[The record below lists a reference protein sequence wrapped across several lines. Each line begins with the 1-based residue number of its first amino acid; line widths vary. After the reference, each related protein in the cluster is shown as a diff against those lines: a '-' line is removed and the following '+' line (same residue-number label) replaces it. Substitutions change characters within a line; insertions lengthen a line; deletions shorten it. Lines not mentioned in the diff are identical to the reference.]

1 MKIKPDWLAISAQ
14 LVRPDSQDEDVFDT
28 NGIDK
33 DEPAKL
39 NDAPFAVARP
49 PDSSRTT
56 NVTNDT
62 VVDTRFDRN
71 REKVGNNSKSSE
83 NKDNNGVFFEL
94 AEIVQLRKPANES
107 DKVVECYVK
116 FVTGNFKGH

>member
-28 NGIDK
+28 NDIDK

-49 PDSSRTT
+49 PDSLRLT
-56 NVTNDT
+56 NVTVDT

-71 REKVGNNSKSSE
+71 REKVGTSSKSSE
-83 NKDNNGVFFEL
+83 NKDNSGVFFEL